1 MSPHKMLI
9 ASRDRYGKAS
19 GVTIVERPKPVA
31 KGNQVLVRIHAT
43 SLNSADFDQLHGSI
57 FARIGHPF
65 KLGFRVL
72 GSDIAGVVEAVGD
85 SVTTFAPGDAVLA
98 DLTEEGFGAFAE
110 YCLVD
115 AAALT
120 LKPESISFTDAAAL
134 ASAGVIAY
142 QACVHTREI
151 HKGDNVLINGAGGGM
166 GTIVLQLAKM
176 AGARVTA
183 IDSKKKLEQVKA
195 LGADE
200 VYDYRSVNYID
211 LKETFDRIID
221 CQAHFS
227 AKAHLKVL
235 NESGLHLTIGGPLK
249 AIFSAFVS
257 GRRLSKDRSQHIG
270 LLLGKF
276 NDKESL
282 EALLSLHEAG
292 QVKPVVDCIYPF
304 REMRQAMEKFERN
317 DFVGKIVVQMIEEES
332 GIHESH

>member
-1 MSPHKMLI
+1 
-9 ASRDRYGKAS
+9 
-19 GVTIVERPKPVA
+19 
-31 KGNQVLVRIHAT
+31 
-43 SLNSADFDQLHGSI
+43 LHGSI

-85 SVTTFAPGDAVLA
+85 SVTSFAPGDAVLA

-115 AAALT
+115 EAALT
-120 LKPESISFTDAAAL
+120 LKPDSISFTDAAAL
-134 ASAGVIAY
+134 ASAGIIAY
-142 QACVHTREI
+142 QACVHTREM
-151 HKGDNVLINGAGGGM
+151 HKGDHILINGAGGGM
-166 GTIVLQLAKM
+166 GTIALQMAK
-176 AGARVTA
+176 AVGAHVTA
-183 IDSKKKLEQVKA
+183 IDSKNKLEQLRA

-200 VYDYRSVNYID
+200 VYDYKSVNYIN
-211 LKETFDRIID
+211 LTETFDRIVD

-227 AKAHLKVL
+227 AKAHLNLL

-249 AIFSAFVS
+249 AIFSAFVG
-257 GRRLSKDRSQHIG
+257 GRRLTKDRSEYIG

-292 QVKPVVDCIYPF
+292 LVKPVVDCIYPF
-304 REMRQAMEKFERN
+304 SEIRQAMAQFELN
-317 DFVGKIVVQMIEEES
+317 AFVGKIVIQMVKDGGQDES
-332 GIHESH
+332 TS